1 MKIEV
6 ENAILIKGEEEYE
19 GRWNAWIM
27 EELIVISTYL
37 HLFCLIHNIVLFSK
51 VLQIFFFPFPCCL
64 VSLTWIGF
72 TLFVKV
78 IVTSTANKLLIMI
91 IIIIKIVM
99 IIIMAIVIMIVAII
113 ISSCNW
119 GPRHDKG
126 GHWKYYWSNP
136 LKTIATKNEEN
147 SAHKHCAHITKSAPN
162 LSKDTAISNN
172 IISSKYFS
180 PQVGRHAT
188 LHLPEVSCKRLGRWW
203 YQISI

>member
-6 ENAILIKGEEEYE
+6 ENAILIKGEEECE

-27 EELIVISTYL
+27 EELIMISTYL

-51 VLQIFFFPFPCCL
+51 VLQILFFPFPCCL
-64 VSLTWIGF
+64 VSLAWIGF

-78 IVTSTANKLLIMI
+78 IVTSAANKLLIMI

-99 IIIMAIVIMIVAII
+99 IIIMAIVIMIVVII
-113 ISSCNW
+113 VSSCNW
-119 GPRHDKG
+119 SPRHDKG
-126 GHWKYYWSNP
+126 GHSKYYWSKP
-136 LKTIATKNEEN
+136 LKTIATKNGEN
-147 SAHKHCAHITKSAPN
+147 SVHKHRAHITKSALN
-162 LSKDTAISNN
+162 LSKDTAVSNN

-180 PQVGRHAT
+180 PQVGRGAT
-188 LHLPEVSCKRLGRWW
+188 LYLPEVSGKRLCRWF